1 MNITNQQEVRIMQ
14 TVDIERQ
21 RERQMFELFQFL
33 YKRPDIASNE
43 DAGGDNKP
51 APAQQRNYKGDFDD
65 DFKA

>member
-1 MNITNQQEVRIMQ
+1 MNITNQQEVRSMQ

-43 DAGGDNKP
+43 DAGGDNKQ
-51 APAQQRNYKGDFDD
+51 APAQRRKYKGDFDD

>member
-1 MNITNQQEVRIMQ
+1 MQ

-33 YKRPDIASNE
+33 YKRPDIASKE
-43 DAGGDNKP
+43 DAGGDNKQ